1 MIRPMLIA
9 AHVRL
14 RRCLLLVML
23 PLLLTGCW
31 DRREIEERAVIL
43 AISVDLAKPGD
54 VSKES
59 DVAHLRKVFP
69 TPEQPLIRI
78 AAQIAVPG
86 RIPLGPGDGGGGNTK
101 PVWVLEAVGH
111 TIDDAVMTMQQQVSD
126 PLFYGHL
133 RVIVVSEA
141 VARSGMN
148 SLNDYLRRHPEVRR
162 LAWMAVT
169 KGNAASFMKTA
180 PELERVPALYLLSMF
195 DHAVEMGKYPNEFV
209 GKFWSKMSSLGR
221 EPNLPYLKALKDGN
235 IEISGLAYFKGEYLA
250 GVTKPLEIGSYMAIT
265 GEKKGGYSAYA
276 ALSGTN
282 TTVMFKST
290 SRQARRAIAFKDGR
304 PLAKVHIS
312 IEGDIQEK
320 SLVDATPLDHGYILE
335 KLQVEL
341 QEDAKRSYEQLIHDT
356 QKAGSDIFGFGE
368 LIRAKHPSYW
378 NRNIKTKEAWQ
389 EQYKELA
396 TEVTCD
402 INIRRI
408 GMKAK

>member
-1 MIRPMLIA
+1 MLISA
-9 AHVRL
+9 RVRH
-14 RRCLLLVML
+14 RCCMLLLLL
-23 PLLLTGCW
+23 PLLLSGCW
-31 DRREIEERAVIL
+31 DRREIEERAVVL
-43 AISVDLAKPGD
+43 AISVDITKPAD
-54 VSKES
+54 ADQES
-59 DVAHLRKVFP
+59 DVTHLRQVFP
-69 TPEQPLIRI
+69 TPVHPLIRI

-86 RIPLGPGDGGGGNTK
+86 RIPLGPGEGGGSNSK

-111 TIDDAVMTMQQQVSD
+111 TIDDAIATMQQQVSD

-141 VARSGMN
+141 VARSGMS

-221 EPNLPYLKALKDGN
+221 EPHLPYLKALKDGN
-235 IEISGLAYFKGEYLA
+235 IEIAGLAYFRGERMA
-250 GVTKPLEIGSYMAIT
+250 GITKPLEIGSYMAIT
-265 GEKKGGYSAYA
+265 GEPKGGYSVYA
-276 ALSGTN
+276 ALPGTN
-282 TTVMFKST
+282 ETVMFKST
-290 SRQARRAIAFKDGR
+290 SRQTRRSIVFKDGK

-312 IEGDIQEK
+312 IEGDINEK
-320 SLVDATPLDHGYILE
+320 SQDTATPLDRGYILE
-335 KLQVEL
+335 KIQSDLQD
-341 QEDAKRSYEQLIHDT
+341 DAANSYEQLIQET
-356 QKAGSDIFGFGE
+356 QEAGSDIFGFGE
-368 LIRAKHPSYW
+368 LIRAKHPAYW
-378 NRNIKTKEAWQ
+378 NRSIGTKDAWQ

-402 INIRRI
+402 VNIRRV
-408 GMKAK
+408 GMKAR

>member
-1 MIRPMLIA
+1 MIEPMTTCL
-9 AHVRL
+9 RL
-14 RRCLLLVML
+14 RRCLPLLLL

-54 VSKES
+54 ASQES
-59 DVAHLRKVFP
+59 DVTHLNKVFP

-86 RIPLGPGDGGGGNTK
+86 RIPLGPGDGGGGDTK

-141 VARSGMN
+141 VAKSGMN

-169 KGNAASFMKTA
+169 KGNAATFMKTA

-221 EPNLPYLKALKDGN
+221 EPNLPYLRALKDGN
-235 IEISGLAYFKGEYLA
+235 IEIAGLAYFKGEHMA
-250 GVTKPLEIGSYMAIT
+250 GVTKPLEIGSYMAIM
-265 GEKKGGYSAYA
+265 GESKGGYSAYA
-276 ALSGTN
+276 PLSGTN
-282 TTVMFKST
+282 ETIMFKST
-290 SRQARRAIAFKDGR
+290 SRQTRRTIVFKEGK
-304 PLAKVHIS
+304 PLAKIHIS
-312 IEGDIQEK
+312 IEGDIHEK
-320 SLVDATPLDHGYILE
+320 SHVDATPLDRGYVLE
-335 KLQVEL
+335 QIQSEL
-341 QEDAKRSYEQLIHDT
+341 QEDAARSYEHLIKKT
-356 QKAGSDIFGFGE
+356 QEAGSDIFGFGE

-378 NRNIKTKEAWQ
+378 NRSIRTKEAWQ
-389 EQYKELA
+389 EQYPALA

>member
-1 MIRPMLIA
+1 MLISA
-9 AHVRL
+9 RVRL
-14 RRCLLLVML
+14 RRCMLLFLL
-23 PLLLTGCW
+23 PLLLSGCW
-31 DRREIEERAVIL
+31 DRREIEERAVVL
-43 AISVDLAKPGD
+43 AISVDMAKPAD
-54 VSKES
+54 ADQES
-59 DVAHLRKVFP
+59 DVTHLRKVFP
-69 TPEQPLIRI
+69 TPGHPLIRI

-86 RIPLGPGDGGGGNTK
+86 RIPLGPGEGGGSNTK

-111 TIDDAVMTMQQQVSD
+111 TIDDAITTMQQQVSD

-141 VARSGMN
+141 VARSGMS

-221 EPNLPYLKALKDGN
+221 EPHLPYLKALKDGN
-235 IEISGLAYFKGEYLA
+235 IEIAGLAYFKGERMA
-250 GVTKPLEIGSYMAIT
+250 GITKPLEIGSYMAIT
-265 GEKKGGYSAYA
+265 GEPKGGYTVYA
-276 ALSGTN
+276 ALPGTKE
-282 TTVMFKST
+282 TIMFKST
-290 SRQARRAIAFKDGR
+290 SRQARRSIVFKDGK

-312 IEGDIQEK
+312 IEGDINEK
-320 SLVDATPLDHGYILE
+320 SQDTAAPLNRGYMLEQIQSDLQDDAAT
-335 KLQVEL
+335 
-341 QEDAKRSYEQLIHDT
+341 SYEQLIQET
-356 QKAGSDIFGFGE
+356 QEAGSDIFGFGE
-368 LIRAKHPSYW
+368 LIRAKHPAYW
-378 NRNIKTKEAWQ
+378 SRSIRTKDAWQ

-396 TEVTCD
+396 IEVTCD
-402 INIRRI
+402 VNIRRV